1 MAKNYNIVID
11 ASEVVAE
18 SARQVSRY
26 TMEHLPG
33 ACFELDKTSHI
44 PHITLLH
51 IALEESVLSQVILM
65 LESITENFEPFP
77 LRQDSYRLVDG
88 RWLDMSYEIDEPLM
102 KLHQAILAIIAPLR
116 VRTPDGEQKEEW
128 SDLSPERQEN
138 LELYGSA
145 EVARL
150 YQPHL
155 TLTRFQERQ
164 DEALLAQLPTPEF
177 SFTATSLDIYELG
190 EYGTC
195 KNIVATCKLGEKL
208 L

>member
-1 MAKNYNIVID
+1 MVKNYNIVID
-11 ASEVVAE
+11 ASEGVAD
-18 SARQVSRY
+18 SAREVSGFA
-26 TMEHLPG
+26 MKHLSG

-44 PHITLLH
+44 PHLTLLH
-51 IALEESVLSQVILM
+51 IALEESVLPQVILM
-65 LESITENFEPFP
+65 LKSITENFEPFL
-77 LRQDSYRLVDG
+77 LRHATYRLVDG

-116 VRTPDGEQKEEW
+116 VRTPEGEQKEEW

-150 YQPHL
+150 YRPHL
-155 TLTRFQERQ
+155 TLTRFAEHQE
-164 DEALLAQLPTPEF
+164 ESLLESLPTPDF
-177 SFTATSLDIYELG
+177 SFTASSLDIYELG

-195 KNIVATCKLGEKL
+195 KNIVTTCKLGEKL